1 MAAQVASIQT
11 IGSYGFD
18 LNVHSGFLPVGVH
31 LGSLVGGALQ
41 GAGVQSDLALQNH
54 ISHSGGGPFVQAN
67 P

>member
-1 MAAQVASIQT
+1 M
-11 IGSYGFD
+11 
-18 LNVHSGFLPVGVH
+18 HSGFLPVGVH